1 MTETK
6 PDAGDLAA
14 RVAELE
20 LRVAALEGRA
30 APAEPTREDGGG
42 LLAYEG
48 TVTLHQELSWKI
60 LSRPEPLLALPD
72 GPRTEVLAAL
82 GNPVRLAVVRLLATD
97 GPQPAAALQAAAG
110 LGSTGQLYHHLKALT
125 GARIVEQ
132 DGRGSYR
139 LRPRATVPVLIVLA
153 ASSDIAGQL
162 H

>member
-1 MTETK
+1 MTETT
-6 PDAGDLAA
+6 PGDGDLAA

-30 APAEPTREDGGG
+30 AAPEPVREDGGG

-48 TVTLHQELSWKI
+48 AVTLHHELAWKI
-60 LSRPEPLLALPD
+60 RVQPEPLLGLPD
-72 GPRTEVLAAL
+72 GPRTEVIAAL
-82 GNPVRLAVVRLLATD
+82 GSPVRVAVVRLLAAE

-139 LRPRATVPVLIVLA
+139 LRPQATVPVLIVLA
-153 ASSDIAGQL
+153 AASDIAGQL